1 MMQHLCPDFEIAGLH
16 DTVFENIINVT
27 NSNIYLIKELCAY
40 INRQK
45 ISNNSLQD
53 NLLSLLSNTNLNFL
67 MLRFD
72 RLTDASKI
80 LLKYSAVVASVQGQ
94 ALSIQLLVKILPEN
108 VKNLIFEELSFSSDV
123 NEDILTAILRTNL
136 LATGFIEDVSKDG
149 KVKNNLKFSS
159 TIDRSGIY
167 NLLPS
172 DLKLTYHEK
181 CAKALENTLSNV
193 TASTTKSVA
202 IETFDHLGH
211 HFYSSKQ
218 WIKAVACFSACAQYY
233 DTLGA
238 TNELL
243 VYFTKAYSVLTS
255 KGESIV
261 SNIESLNDNAQTDLT
276 EINFSETSSSA
287 QKIKEY
293 FQSDP
298 LSLEIALNLFLRF
311 AQAALT
317 QYKSSLVISLFNQA
331 VHLIKNAR
339 VSQFE
344 SLETAHQVNTIIPKN
359 YVDIVPKLLL
369 QSADQTNDST
379 KFGIKNV
386 TALYPILSGYI
397 QSLLIYYKNDNN
409 DSNERIDKMF
419 ELASL
424 FRQLVRDDENSSCMH
439 LCRELFSFGLTQ
451 LFTIGNYS
459 GCIENFTKLFHHY
472 DVNEHSEITNFYGND
487 SGCYAAAVLSQLL
500 ILSGDFQFADTVTT
514 KLITNLDIISHL
526 HSCTAPTF
534 TLCSSLIILDNAAL
548 GEEVYLKYL
557 SLLSKST
564 THNMMVNYN
573 KYYEFYFNKKN
584 RKDTMLPVEIKEIL
598 ESPLS
603 KQAFE
608 TDLATVLL
616 RWFGISLY
624 LVFADICFME
634 ATYEYTIYGL
644 FWIDNSILIDEQD
657 KNIIDGNI
665 VYSKAVNL
673 FRGYLTKAKLLN
685 QLLLQDKSVTN
696 AKIFEFNS
704 SYTKLEA
711 KYVVEEIHNILV
723 KAIKLAEFTKLP
735 LFTIMC
741 GHTYYTLE
749 QDDFRNQGLE
759 LIRLGW
765 NQIIEKYPNSI
776 HSQYPFIIE
785 IKSIIITSK

>member
-1 MMQHLCPDFEIAGLH
+1 MQSLCPDFEIAGLH
-16 DTVFENIINVT
+16 DAVLENIINVT
-27 NSNIYLIKELCAY
+27 NSNIYSIKELCAY

-94 ALSIQLLVKILPEN
+94 ALSIQLLVNILPEN

-149 KVKNNLKFSS
+149 KVKNNLKFCS

-193 TASTTKSVA
+193 TATTTKSVA

-233 DTLGA
+233 DTVGA

-243 VYFTKAYSVLTS
+243 VYFTKAYSVITS

-339 VSQFE
+339 VAHFE
-344 SLETAHQVNTIIPKN
+344 SLGVAHLVSTIIPQN

-424 FRQLVRDDENSSCMH
+424 FRQLVRDENSSCSSMH

-459 GCIENFTKLFHHY
+459 GCIENFSKLFHHY

-500 ILSGDFQFADTVTT
+500 ILSGDFHFADTVTT

-534 TLCSSLIILDNAAL
+534 TLCASLIILDNAAL
-548 GEEVYLKYL
+548 AEEVYLKYI

-564 THNMMVNYN
+564 THNMMANYN
-573 KYYEFYFNKKN
+573 KYYEFYFYKKN
-584 RKDTMLPVEIKEIL
+584 RKDTMVPVEIKEIL

-624 LVFADICFME
+624 LLFADICFME
-634 ATYEYTIYGL
+634 ATYEYAIYGL
-644 FWIDNSILIDEQD
+644 FWIDNYI
-657 KNIIDGNI
+657 N
-665 VYSKAVNL
+665 
-673 FRGYLTKAKLLN
+673 
-685 QLLLQDKSVTN
+685 
-696 AKIFEFNS
+696 
-704 SYTKLEA
+704 
-711 KYVVEEIHNILV
+711 
-723 KAIKLAEFTKLP
+723 
-735 LFTIMC
+735 
-741 GHTYYTLE
+741 
-749 QDDFRNQGLE
+749 
-759 LIRLGW
+759 
-765 NQIIEKYPNSI
+765 
-776 HSQYPFIIE
+776 
-785 IKSIIITSK
+785 